1 MTQEEYIQVKEH
13 LKVPKEV
20 MKTFSGRTID
30 NVVMNLEQRLK
41 EFEKK

>member
-13 LKVPKEV
+13 LKILKEI

-41 EFEKK
+41 EFDAK